1 MVDLNRL
8 KQIYKFGKELS
19 LKDIQVLLKAA
30 KNGSF
35 SKKELLIN
43 EGSKRNDVFYIKSGL
58 VRCFNI
64 NDKGEE
70 ITLKLIPEHQVV
82 ANVDLILFS
91 QASRY
96 FYEALE
102 NTEVFFIDYD
112 VLQDLVARNPK
123 LEANRKYVL
132 QRLLKESME
141 RVESF
146 VLLTPEERYQRFVKD
161 YPGITN
167 RVQDK
172 YIANVLGI
180 TPVSLSR
187 IRKRIAS
194 KY

>member
-19 LKDIQVLLKAA
+19 LKDIQVLLKAS

-64 NDKGEE
+64 NGKGEE
-70 ITLKLIPEHQVV
+70 ITLKLIPEHQVF

-91 QASRY
+91 QASRF

-112 VLQDLVARNPK
+112 VLQDLVSRNPK

-146 VLLTPEERYQRFVKD
+146 VLLTPEERYLRFVKD
-161 YPGITN
+161 YPGITK

>member
-19 LKDIQVLLKAA
+19 LKDIQVLLKAS

-64 NDKGEE
+64 NGKGEE
-70 ITLKLIPEHQVV
+70 ITLKLIPEHQVF

-91 QASRY
+91 QASRF

-112 VLQDLVARNPK
+112 VLQDLVSRNPK

-141 RVESF
+141 RVESL
-146 VLLTPEERYQRFVKD
+146 VLLTPEERYLRFVKD

>member
-19 LKDIQVLLKAA
+19 LKDIQVLLKAS

-91 QASRY
+91 QASRF

-112 VLQDLVARNPK
+112 VLQDLVSRNPK

-146 VLLTPEERYQRFVKD
+146 VLLTPEERYHRFVKD

-187 IRKRIAS
+187 IRKRIAT
-194 KY
+194 KN

>member
-19 LKDIQVLLKAA
+19 LNDLQVLLKAA

-35 SKKELLIN
+35 DKKELLIN
-43 EGSKRNDVFYIKSGL
+43 EGSTRNDVFYIKSGL
-58 VRCFNI
+58 VRCFHI

-70 ITLKLIPEHQVV
+70 VTLKLIPEHQVV

-91 QASRY
+91 QTSRF

-102 NTEVFFIDYD
+102 KTEVFFINYD
-112 VLQDLVARNPK
+112 VLQDLVSRHPK

-146 VLLTPEERYQRFVKD
+146 VLLSPEERYLRFVKD
-161 YPGITN
+161 FPGITN

-187 IRKRIAS
+187 IRKRIAT
-194 KY
+194 KN

>member
-35 SKKELLIN
+35 RKKELLIN

-91 QASRY
+91 QTSRF

-112 VLQDLVARNPK
+112 VLQDLVSRNPK

-146 VLLTPEERYQRFVKD
+146 VLLTPEERYLRFVKD

-167 RVQDK
+167 RVQDN

-187 IRKRIAS
+187 IRKRIAT
-194 KY
+194 KN

>member
-19 LKDIQVLLKAA
+19 LKDIQVLLRAA

-96 FYEALE
+96 FFEALE

>member
-35 SKKELLIN
+35 CKKELLIN

-96 FYEALE
+96 FFEALE

>member
-35 SKKELLIN
+35 RKKELLIN

-91 QASRY
+91 QTSRF

-112 VLQDLVARNPK
+112 VLQDLVSRNPK

-146 VLLTPEERYQRFVKD
+146 VLLTPEERYLRFVKD
-161 YPGITN
+161 YPGITK

-187 IRKRIAS
+187 IRKRIAT
-194 KY
+194 KN

>member
-30 KNGSF
+30 KNSSF
-35 SKKELLIN
+35 NKKEVLIN

-91 QASRY
+91 QSSR
-96 FYEALE
+96 
-102 NTEVFFIDYD
+102 FFMKHWKI
-112 VLQDLVARNPK
+112 
-123 LEANRKYVL
+123 
-132 QRLLKESME
+132 
-141 RVESF
+141 
-146 VLLTPEERYQRFVKD
+146 QRFFLLIMM
-161 YPGITN
+161 YCRIWFQGIRN
-167 RVQDK
+167 
-172 YIANVLGI
+172 
-180 TPVSLSR
+180 
-187 IRKRIAS
+187 
-194 KY
+194 

>member
-35 SKKELLIN
+35 RKKELLIN

-70 ITLKLIPEHQVV
+70 ITLKLIPEQQVV

-91 QASRY
+91 QTSRF

-112 VLQDLVARNPK
+112 VLQDLVSRNPK

-146 VLLTPEERYQRFVKD
+146 VLLTPEERYLRFVKD
-161 YPGITN
+161 YPGITK

-187 IRKRIAS
+187 IRKRIAT
-194 KY
+194 KN

>member
-19 LKDIQVLLKAA
+19 LKDIQVLLKAS

-64 NDKGEE
+64 NGKGEE
-70 ITLKLIPEHQVV
+70 ITLKLIPEHQVF

-91 QASRY
+91 QASRF

-112 VLQDLVARNPK
+112 VLQDLVSRNPK

-146 VLLTPEERYQRFVKD
+146 VLLTPEERYLRFVKD
-161 YPGITN
+161 YLGITN

>member
-19 LKDIQVLLKAA
+19 LKDIQVLLKAS

-91 QASRY
+91 QTSRF

-112 VLQDLVARNPK
+112 VLQDLVSRNPK

-146 VLLTPEERYQRFVKD
+146 VLLTPEERYLRFVKD
-161 YPGITN
+161 YPGITK

>member
-30 KNGSF
+30 KNSSF
-35 SKKELLIN
+35 NKKELLIN

-91 QASRY
+91 QSSRF

-112 VLQDLVARNPK
+112 VLQDLVSRHPK
-123 LEANRKYVL
+123 LETNRKYVL

-146 VLLTPEERYQRFVKD
+146 VLLTPEERYLRFVKD

-187 IRKRIAS
+187 IRKRIAT
-194 KY
+194 KN

>member
-35 SKKELLIN
+35 CKKELLIN

-96 FYEALE
+96 FFETLE

>member
-19 LKDIQVLLKAA
+19 LKDIQVLLKAS

-91 QASRY
+91 QTSRF

-112 VLQDLVARNPK
+112 VLQDLVSRNPK

-146 VLLTPEERYQRFVKD
+146 VLLTPEERYLRFVKD
-161 YPGITN
+161 YPGITK

-187 IRKRIAS
+187 IRKRIAT
-194 KY
+194 KN

>member
-43 EGSKRNDVFYIKSGL
+43 EGSERNDVFYIKSGL

-70 ITLKLIPEHQVV
+70 ITLKLILEHQVV

-96 FYEALE
+96 FFEALE

>member
-35 SKKELLIN
+35 RKKELLIN

-91 QASRY
+91 QASRF

-112 VLQDLVARNPK
+112 VLQDLVSRNPK

-146 VLLTPEERYQRFVKD
+146 VLLTPEERYLRFVKD

-187 IRKRIAS
+187 IRKRIAT
-194 KY
+194 KN

>member
-1 MVDLNRL
+1 M
-8 KQIYKFGKELS
+8 
-19 LKDIQVLLKAA
+19 
-30 KNGSF
+30 
-35 SKKELLIN
+35 
-43 EGSKRNDVFYIKSGL
+43 
-58 VRCFNI
+58 
-64 NDKGEE
+64 
-70 ITLKLIPEHQVV
+70 
-82 ANVDLILFS
+82 
-91 QASRY
+91 
-96 FYEALE
+96 
-102 NTEVFFIDYD
+102 
-112 VLQDLVARNPK
+112 QDLVARNPK

>member
-19 LKDIQVLLKAA
+19 LKDIQVLLKAS

-91 QASRY
+91 QASRF

-112 VLQDLVARNPK
+112 VLKDLVSRNPK

-146 VLLTPEERYQRFVKD
+146 VLLTPEERYHRFVKD

>member
-19 LKDIQVLLKAA
+19 LMDIQVLLKAA

-82 ANVDLILFS
+82 ANVDLILFCQS
-91 QASRY
+91 SRF

-112 VLQDLVARNPK
+112 VLQDLVSRHPK
-123 LEANRKYVL
+123 LETNRKYVL

-146 VLLTPEERYQRFVKD
+146 VLLTPEERYLRFVKD

-187 IRKRIAS
+187 IRKRIAT
-194 KY
+194 KN

>member
-19 LKDIQVLLKAA
+19 LKDIQVLLKAS

-35 SKKELLIN
+35 TKKELLIN

-64 NDKGEE
+64 NGKGEE
-70 ITLKLIPEHQVV
+70 ITLKLIPEHQVF

-91 QASRY
+91 KASRF

-112 VLQDLVARNPK
+112 VLQDLVSRNPK

-146 VLLTPEERYQRFVKD
+146 VLLTPEERYLRFVKD

>member
-35 SKKELLIN
+35 RKKELLIN

-64 NDKGEE
+64 NGKGEE
-70 ITLKLIPEHQVV
+70 ITLKLIPEHQVF

-91 QASRY
+91 QASRF

-112 VLQDLVARNPK
+112 VLQDLVSRNPK

-146 VLLTPEERYQRFVKD
+146 VLLTPEERYLRFVKD
-161 YPGITN
+161 YPGITK

>member
-35 SKKELLIN
+35 CKKELLIN

-96 FYEALE
+96 FFEALE

-146 VLLTPEERYQRFVKD
+146 VLLTPEERYLRFVKD

>member
-19 LKDIQVLLKAA
+19 LMDIQVLLKAA

-91 QASRY
+91 QSSRF

-112 VLQDLVARNPK
+112 VLQDLVSRHPK

-146 VLLTPEERYQRFVKD
+146 VLLTPEERYLRFVKD

-187 IRKRIAS
+187 IRKRIAA
-194 KY
+194 KN

>member
-82 ANVDLILFS
+82 ANVDLICLAKPPDIFMKHWKIL
-91 QASRY
+91 RY
-96 FYEALE
+96 FY
-102 NTEVFFIDYD
+102 
-112 VLQDLVARNPK
+112 
-123 LEANRKYVL
+123 
-132 QRLLKESME
+132 
-141 RVESF
+141 
-146 VLLTPEERYQRFVKD
+146 
-161 YPGITN
+161 
-167 RVQDK
+167 
-172 YIANVLGI
+172 
-180 TPVSLSR
+180 
-187 IRKRIAS
+187 
-194 KY
+194 